1 VSALR
6 PAVRLTTVAGTCLGL
21 LLTTGQLAS
30 ADGVHERTFAD
41 QQVVDLGGAADQSRR
56 AAGLDYH
63 QTHADH
69 VTATNVAVAH
79 TTCDGCRAVAL
90 SFQVV
95 VADRGPTNLDVAN
108 VALALNE
115 DCTGCESLAVAY
127 QLVLATDDRAWL
139 SGAGHRQLAQ
149 VRREL
154 RALAR
159 SDAPLEEI
167 QARAESLMA
176 DVTAAVSSNLR
187 VRPQVRCDQELHRKA
202 AAPHGDAQG
211 SGQHAGHQAGHGNGH
226 EPSRAGGHA
235 DHGSDA

>member
-1 VSALR
+1 MSALR
-6 PAVRLTTVAGTCLGL
+6 PAVRLATVAGTCLGL
-21 LLTTGQLAS
+21 LLATGQLAS
-30 ADGVHERTFAD
+30 ADVVHERTFAD
-41 QQVVDLGGAADQSRR
+41 QQVVDLGGTAGQSGR

-63 QTHADH
+63 QTHADD
-69 VTATNVAVAH
+69 VTATNLAVAH

-95 VADRGPTNLDVAN
+95 VADRGPANLDVTN
-108 VALALNE
+108 VALALDE
-115 DCTGCESLAVAY
+115 RCTGCESLALAY

-149 VRREL
+149 LRREL

-159 SDAPLEEI
+159 SDMPLEEI
-167 QARAESLMA
+167 RARAESLMA

-187 VRPQVRCDQELHRKA
+187 VRPQVRCDQELHREA
-202 AAPHGDAQG
+202 TAPHGRAHD
-211 SGQHAGHQAGHGNGH
+211 SGPEASHGHGHGS
-226 EPSRAGGHA
+226 SRTGGDG

>member
-1 VSALR
+1 MSPLR
-6 PAVRLTTVAGTCLGL
+6 PLVRLATVAGTCLGL
-21 LLTTGQLAS
+21 LLTTGQVAS
-30 ADGVHERTFAD
+30 AHGVDERTFAD
-41 QQVVDLGGAADQSRR
+41 QQVVDLGGAAGQSGR
-56 AAGLDYH
+56 ASGLDYH
-63 QTHADH
+63 STHADD
-69 VTATNVAVAH
+69 VTATNLAVAH

-95 VADRGPTNLDVAN
+95 VADRGPTNLDVTN

-115 DCTGCESLAVAY
+115 GCTGCESLVLAY

-149 VRREL
+149 LRREL

-176 DVTAAVSSNLR
+176 EVTAAVSSNLR
-187 VRPQVRCDQELHRKA
+187 IRPQVRCDQELHRKA
-202 AAPHGDAQG
+202 PAPHGHARG
-211 SGQHAGHQAGHGNGH
+211 SGHDGHNGH
-226 EPSRAGGHA
+226 DRHFPSRTGGRA